1 MFASHHGY
9 RGRSGEITHFEEFV
23 VGGHG
28 FQFAAVLDGFLESGG
43 LSDFGHGGW
52 LEWLVSC
59 VELGKGFL
67 GDVCGGRSWKLELV
81 LRVGGG
87 AKSVGRPVLLSS
99 VRS

>member
-1 MFASHHGY
+1 MVDGWSGLFLVLNWE
-9 RGRSGEITHFEEFV
+9 RGF
-23 VGGHG
+23 
-28 FQFAAVLDGFLESGG
+28 
-43 LSDFGHGGW
+43 W
-52 LEWLVSC
+52 
-59 VELGKGFL
+59 